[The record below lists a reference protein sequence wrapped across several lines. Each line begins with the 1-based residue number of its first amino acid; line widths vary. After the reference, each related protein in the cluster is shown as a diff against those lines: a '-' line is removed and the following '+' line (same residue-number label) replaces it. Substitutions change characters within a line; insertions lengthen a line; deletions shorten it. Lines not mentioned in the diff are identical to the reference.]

1 MEIIYNTRSKKRRLT
16 NENILLN
23 NGDNN
28 SGDSTPKS
36 KQGLSDDSEQ
46 EDEHDSQDSDYVYE
60 SEETSD
66 ESYDDDDDGEEDL
79 DMNDL
84 HIDSSSSEENQ
95 DFINLITKKLIYEAN
110 KISEE
115 KEKEKENNDEHDKEY
130 LKHCENLESK
140 DNSEDL
146 YENDFSYFKKLSKDL
161 KIKYLGQLTKI
172 KTINGTQIP
181 FKFKVLNSGM
191 DDDTRALTMYNINK
205 LNQLDNSMGEYS
217 KMKHWIDG
225 ILKIPFNT
233 YINLTTNI
241 DSSIQEKKDFLKQ
254 AYSKLNEAIYG
265 HDKAKSYILQVMC
278 KWIQNPDSCG
288 NILALQGP
296 MGNGKTTLIKEGV
309 AKAINRPFAFI
320 SLGGSSDSS
329 YFNGHAYTYE
339 GSTWGRIIDIL
350 IETKCMN
357 PIIYFD
363 ELDKVSETS
372 KGDEIIHFLTHIT
385 DLSQNSI
392 YKDNYFP
399 GVNIDLSKILFI
411 FSFNDEH
418 KIDKILKDRMQ
429 VIHTTGFKLEEK
441 IEIAN
446 NYLIPEI
453 YNNYKFTKDNVIIET
468 DILKIIINDYTKNEE
483 GVRNLKRC
491 LDMIVSKINMYY
503 ILYDED
509 KKSCYIDLSYKL
521 EDFKLPYTLTEKD
534 LKELLDSGLP
544 ETDKPPNYMYL

>member
-28 SGDSTPKS
+28 SGNSTPQS
-36 KQGLSDDSEQ
+36 KQGLSDDSEH
-46 EDEHDSQDSDYVYE
+46 EDSEDSEDSDYIYTGE
-60 SEETSD
+60 ESSSEE
-66 ESYDDDDDGEEDL
+66 EEEDL

-115 KEKEKENNDEHDKEY
+115 KEKDKNDEQDEEY

-140 DNSEDL
+140 DNYEDL

-161 KIKYLGQLTKI
+161 KIKYLGQLSKI
-172 KTINGTQIP
+172 KNITGTQIP

-191 DDDTRALTMYNINK
+191 DEDTQALTMYNINK

-254 AYSKLNEAIYG
+254 AHSKLNEAIYG

-372 KGDEIIHFLTHIT
+372 KGEEIIHFLTHIT

-392 YKDNYFP
+392 YKDNYYP

-468 DILKIIINDYTKNEE
+468 DILKIIINDYSKNEE

-521 EDFKLPYTLTEKD
+521 EDFKLPYTLTEQD

>member
-1 MEIIYNTRSKKRRLT
+1 
-16 NENILLN
+16 
-23 NGDNN
+23 
-28 SGDSTPKS
+28 
-36 KQGLSDDSEQ
+36 
-46 EDEHDSQDSDYVYE
+46 
-60 SEETSD
+60 
-66 ESYDDDDDGEEDL
+66 
-79 DMNDL
+79 
-84 HIDSSSSEENQ
+84 
-95 DFINLITKKLIYEAN
+95 
-110 KISEE
+110 
-115 KEKEKENNDEHDKEY
+115 
-130 LKHCENLESK
+130 
-140 DNSEDL
+140 
-146 YENDFSYFKKLSKDL
+146 
-161 KIKYLGQLTKI
+161 
-172 KTINGTQIP
+172 
-181 FKFKVLNSGM
+181 
-191 DDDTRALTMYNINK
+191 
-205 LNQLDNSMGEYS
+205 
-217 KMKHWIDG
+217 
-225 ILKIPFNT
+225 
-233 YINLTTNI
+233 
-241 DSSIQEKKDFLKQ
+241 
-254 AYSKLNEAIYG
+254 
-265 HDKAKSYILQVMC
+265 
-278 KWIQNPDSCG
+278 
-288 NILALQGP
+288 
-296 MGNGKTTLIKEGV
+296 
-309 AKAINRPFAFI
+309 
-320 SLGGSSDSS
+320 
-329 YFNGHAYTYE
+329 
-339 GSTWGRIIDIL
+339 
-350 IETKCMN
+350 MN

-453 YNNYKFTKDNVIIET
+453 YNNYKFTKDNVIIEE

-521 EDFKLPYTLTEKD
+521 EDFKLPYTLTEQD